1 MIHLYEPLV
10 GVEVHAQLTTNSKMF
25 CPCKAEFGAEPNSNV
40 CPICL
45 GLPGSLPVPNQKA
58 VELVIRTGLALNC
71 QVGTLC
77 RFYRKNYFY
86 PDLPKNYQISQYDEP
101 LTYGGHIDLTVDGKP
116 VHIRITRA
124 HLEEDTGKNIHLPNG
139 QSLVEYNRGGLP
151 LMEIVTEP
159 DFKSAAEVREYLLQL
174 RRLLRYLG
182 VSTGNMEEGAMRC
195 EPTVNLRDKAA
206 GLATPKVEIKNL
218 ASIKAVFDA
227 VGYEIQ
233 RQYRC
238 LEDDEPMQQE
248 TRRWNE
254 ALQSTTVMRTK
265 ESAADYMYF
274 PEPDL
279 APLEPDPAWVA
290 QIRADLPEVPLTRQE
305 RFSSEYGLPEYDA
318 QVLTETREVAD
329 YFEEAV
335 AACGDAKACSN
346 WIMGDLMHML
356 NDAGCQVNEC
366 PVSPKQLGNLIAI
379 IKEGTISHNIAQQV
393 FPKMWESGKEPR
405 QIVEDEGLALIS
417 DTSEI
422 EKIVDEAI
430 AANPKAVEDY
440 RGGKEKA
447 LGAIVGFVMRQT
459 KGQANSQ
466 IVNEMVLRKLSHG

>member
-1 MIHLYEPLV
+1 MYEPLV
-10 GVEVHAQLTTNSKMF
+10 GVEVHAQLTTDSKMF

-45 GLPGSLPVPNQKA
+45 GLPGSLPVTNQKA

-71 QVGTLC
+71 EVGTLC

-101 LTYGGHIDLTVDGKP
+101 LTFEGFMDLTVDGQA
-116 VHIRITRA
+116 VRIRIRRA

-159 DFKSAAEVREYLLQL
+159 DFTSAAQVREYLLQL

-182 VSTGNMEEGAMRC
+182 VSSGNMEEGAMRA
-195 EPTVNLRDKAA
+195 EPTVNLKDQATGA
-206 GLATPKVEIKNL
+206 ATPKVEIKNL
-218 ASIKAVFDA
+218 ASIKAVHDA
-227 VGYEIQ
+227 VAYEIRRQ
-233 RQYRC
+233 RQA

-254 ALQSTTVMRTK
+254 ALQATTVMRTK

-279 APLEPDPAWVA
+279 PPMQPAAEWVA
-290 QIRADLPEVPLTRQE
+290 AIRADLPEAPQARQQ
-305 RFSSEYGLPEYDA
+305 RFMSEYGLPEYDA
-318 QVLTETREVAD
+318 GVLTESRAVAD
-329 YFEEAV
+329 YYEAAV

-346 WIMGDLMHML
+346 WVMGDVMRML
-356 NDAGCQVNEC
+356 NDVGCGIEEC
-366 PVSPKQLGNLIAI
+366 PVSPNLLGELISI
-379 IKEGTISHNIAQQV
+379 ISEGTISHNIAQQV
-393 FPKMWESGKEPR
+393 FPKVWDTGRPPR
-405 QIVEDEGLALIS
+405 EIIEEEKLALIS

-422 EKIVDEAI
+422 ARLVDEAI
-430 AANPKAVEDY
+430 AANPKAVTDY
-440 RGGKEKA
+440 LGGKDKA
-447 LGAIVGFVMRQT
+447 LGAIQGHVMRAT
-459 KGQANSQ
+459 KGQANAQ
-466 IVNEMVLRKLSHG
+466 MVNTLILEKLKR

>member
-1 MIHLYEPLV
+1 MYEPLV

-101 LTYGGHIDLTVDGKP
+101 LTYGGYIDLMVEGKP

-182 VSTGNMEEGAMRC
+182 VSTGNMEEGAMRA

-227 VGYEIQ
+227 VEYEIQ

-238 LEDDEPMQQE
+238 LEDNEPMQQE

-254 ALQSTTVMRTK
+254 ALQSTTIMRTK

-290 QIRADLPEVPLTRQE
+290 ELKADLPEVPLIRQA
-305 RFSSEYGLPEYDA
+305 RFSSDYGLSEYDA

-393 FPKMWESGKEPR
+393 FPKMWDSGKEPR

-466 IVNEMVLRKLSHG
+466 IVNEMVLRKLSQG

>member
-1 MIHLYEPLV
+1 MYKPLV

-45 GLPGSLPVPNQKA
+45 GLPGSLPVANRKA

-101 LTYGGHIDLTVDGKP
+101 LTYGGHIDLTVEGKP
-116 VHIRITRA
+116 VRIRITRA

-159 DFKSAAEVREYLLQL
+159 DFTSAAEVREYLLQL

-182 VSTGNMEEGAMRC
+182 VSSANMEEGAMRA
-195 EPTVNLRDKAA
+195 EPTVNLRDKEA

-218 ASIKAVFDA
+218 ASIKAVYDA
-227 VGYEIQ
+227 VQYEIQ

-254 ALQSTTVMRTK
+254 ALSATTIMRTK

-279 APLEPDPAWVA
+279 APLEPEPAWVA
-290 QIRADLPEVPLTRQE
+290 ELKADLPETPLLRQA
-305 RFSSEYGLPEYDA
+305 RFVSEYGIPEYDA

-329 YFEEAV
+329 YYEEAV

-346 WIMGDLMHML
+346 WVMGDLMHML
-356 NDAGCQVNEC
+356 NDAGCQVHEC
-366 PVSPKQLGNLIAI
+366 PVSPKQLGRLIAI
-379 IKEGTISHNIAQQV
+379 IKEGTISHNIAQRV
-393 FPKMWESGKEPR
+393 FPKMWETGKEP
-405 QIVEDEGLALIS
+405 QAIVDDEGLALIS
-417 DTSEI
+417 DSSEI
-422 EKIVDEAI
+422 EKVVDEAI

-447 LGAIVGFVMRQT
+447 LGAIVGYVMRQT

-466 IVNEMVLRKLSHG
+466 MVNEMVLRKIS

>member
-1 MIHLYEPLV
+1 MYKPLV
-10 GVEVHAQLTTNSKMF
+10 GLEVHVQLTTNSKMF

-45 GLPGSLPVPNQKA
+45 GLPGTLPVANQKA

-71 QVGTLC
+71 QVGTHC

-86 PDLPKNYQISQYDEP
+86 PDLTKNYQISQYDEP
-101 LTYGGHIDLTVDGKP
+101 LTYGGYIDLTVDDQP

-139 QSLVEYNRGGLP
+139 QSLVEYNRGGTP

-159 DFKSAAEVREYLLQL
+159 DFSSAAQVREYLLQL

-182 VSTGNMEEGAMRC
+182 VSTANMEEGAMRA
-195 EPTVNLRDKAA
+195 EPTVNLRDKEA

-218 ASIKAVFDA
+218 ASIKAVHDA
-227 VGYEIQ
+227 VQYEIQ
-233 RQYRC
+233 RQYRA
-238 LEDDEPMQQE
+238 LEDNEPMQQE

-254 ALQSTTVMRTK
+254 SLQATTIMRTK

-279 APLEPDPAWVA
+279 PPLEPDPAWVA
-290 QIRADLPEVPLTRQE
+290 EIKANLPETPAVRQA
-305 RFSSEYGLPEYDA
+305 RFVSDYGLPEYDA

-329 YFEEAV
+329 YYEEAV

-346 WIMGDLMHML
+346 WVMGDLMHML

-366 PVSPKQLGNLIAI
+366 PVKPQQFGRLVAI

-393 FPKMWESGKEPR
+393 FPKMWETGKEP
-405 QIVEDEGLALIS
+405 QAIVEEEGLALIS
-417 DTSEI
+417 DTSAI
-422 EKIVDEAI
+422 EKLVDEAI
-430 AANPKAVEDY
+430 AANPKAVADY

-466 IVNEMVLRKLSHG
+466 MVNELVLRKLS

>member
-1 MIHLYEPLV
+1 MYEPLV

-25 CPCKAEFGAEPNSNV
+25 CSCKAEFGADPNSNV
-40 CPICL
+40 CPVCL
-45 GLPGSLPVPNQKA
+45 GLPGALPVANKQA

-71 QVGTLC
+71 QVGSLC

-86 PDLPKNYQISQYDEP
+86 PDLSKNYQISQYDEP
-101 LTYGGHIDLTVDGKP
+101 LTYDGYIDLNVEGRP
-116 VHIRITRA
+116 VRIRVKRA

-139 QSLVEYNRGGLP
+139 QSLVEYNRGGLA

-159 DFKSAAEVREYLLQL
+159 DFHTAAEVREYLLQL

-182 VSTGNMEEGAMRC
+182 VSTGNMEEGAMRA
-195 EPTVNLRDKAA
+195 EPTVNLRDNET
-206 GLATPKVEIKNL
+206 GQATPKVEIKNL
-218 ASIKAVFDA
+218 ASIKAVYDA
-227 VGYEIQ
+227 VGYEIA

-238 LEDDEPMQQE
+238 LEDNEPMQQE

-254 ALQSTTVMRTK
+254 TLQQTTVMRTK

-279 APLEPDPAWVA
+279 APLEPEPAWVEE
-290 QIRADLPEVPLTRQE
+290 IRQNLPETPLARQA
-305 RFSSEYGLPEYDA
+305 RLISQYGLPEYDA
-318 QVLTETREVAD
+318 QVLTESREVAD
-329 YFEEAV
+329 YYEEAV
-335 AACGDAKACSN
+335 ALCGDAKACSN
-346 WIMGDLMHML
+346 WVMGDLQHML
-356 NDAGCQVNEC
+356 NDVGCTISNC
-366 PVSPKQLGNLIAI
+366 PVKPRQLAELIAI
-379 IKEGTISHNIAQQV
+379 IKDGTISHNIAQQV

-405 QIVEDEGLALIS
+405 EIVDAEGLALLS

-422 EKIVDEAI
+422 ERIVDEAI

-447 LGAIVGFVMRQT
+447 IGAILGYVMRQT
-459 KGQANSQ
+459 KGQASPQ
-466 IVNEMVLRKLSHG
+466 IVNDLVLRKLS

>member
-1 MIHLYEPLV
+1 MYEPLV
-10 GVEVHAQLTTNSKMF
+10 GLEVHAQLTTNSKMF
-25 CPCKAEFGAEPNSNV
+25 CACKAEFGADPNSNV

-45 GLPGSLPVPNQKA
+45 GLPGSLPVANEHA
-58 VELVIRTGLALNC
+58 VELVVRTGLALGC

-86 PDLPKNYQISQYDEP
+86 PDLSKNYQISQYDEP
-101 LTYGGHIDLTVDGKP
+101 LTFDGHMDLTVDGHE
-116 VHIRITRA
+116 VHIRVRRA

-182 VSTGNMEEGAMRC
+182 VSTANMEEGAMRA
-195 EPTVNLRDKAA
+195 EPTINLKDKATGA
-206 GLATPKVEIKNL
+206 ATPKVEIKNL
-218 ASIKAVFDA
+218 ASIKAVYDA
-227 VGYEIQ
+227 VGYEIA

-254 ALQSTTVMRTK
+254 TLQATTIMRTK

-274 PEPDL
+274 PEPDIP
-279 APLEPDPAWVA
+279 PLEPEPEWVE
-290 QIRADLPEVPLTRQE
+290 QIRQSLPEVPMVRQA
-305 RFSSEYGLPEYDA
+305 RFVSQYGLPEYDA
-318 QVLTETREVAD
+318 QVLTESREIAD

-335 AACGDAKACSN
+335 TACGDAKACSN
-346 WIMGDLMHML
+346 WVMGDLMHML
-356 NDAGCQVNEC
+356 NDLGCGIQEC
-366 PVSPKQLGNLIAI
+366 RIPPKQLGALVAI

-393 FPKMWESGKEPR
+393 FPKMWETGKEPR
-405 QIVEDEGLALIS
+405 QIVEEENLALIS

-422 EKIVDEAI
+422 ERIVEEAI

-459 KGQANSQ
+459 KGKASPE
-466 IVNEMVLRKLSHG
+466 IVNELVLAKLQ

>member
-1 MIHLYEPLV
+1 VYEPLV

-45 GLPGSLPVPNQKA
+45 GLPGSLPVPNEKA

-116 VHIRITRA
+116 VRIRITRA

-182 VSTGNMEEGAMRC
+182 VSTGNMEEGAMRA

-218 ASIKAVFDA
+218 ASIKAVYDA

-238 LEDDEPMQQE
+238 LEDNEPMQQE

-254 ALQSTTVMRTK
+254 TLQTTTVMRTK

-279 APLEPDPAWVA
+279 APLEPDAEWVA
-290 QIRADLPEVPLTRQE
+290 QIKADLPEVPLARQA
-305 RFSSEYGLPEYDA
+305 RFCSEYGLPEYDA

-366 PVSPKQLGNLIAI
+366 PVTPQRLGMLISI

-417 DTSEI
+417 DTSAI

-430 AANPKAVEDY
+430 AANPKAVADY

-466 IVNEMVLRKLSHG
+466 IVNEMVLRKLSQE